1 MYIDKANLFNK
12 NIILRTD
19 YNVPINNGIIQST
32 RRIDASLETIKF
44 IINKKPY
51 KIIIISH
58 LGRPNGYDKKLSL
71 EPIRIYLEKMLDR
84 KIVLLKIEDTEEIKK
99 NPFIILENIR
109 FYKEE
114 TKICN
119 TTDKFRKKLTNM
131 GDVFINDAF
140 GCCHRTH
147 SSIIGINTSEKYLG
161 FLVQREINYLKN
173 ILTKRGKKTL
183 ILGGSKIS
191 DKIKLIKN
199 LIPKVDNI
207 LIGGAMA
214 FTFMKY
220 NNINIGKSLFDSVG
234 FKLIPDIL
242 DLANICKTK
251 IYLPTDYLCND
262 TFSNEG
268 DIKYYQNITG
278 IPDNYMGLD
287 IGNETIDTYKSVL
300 ESSNIIV
307 WNGPL
312 GVFEFT
318 NFQQGSKQ
326 IMEFI
331 SDLDATTIIGGGDTA
346 SCCEKFS
353 MEDKMTHISTGGA
366 VSLELLQGKKLPG
379 IIFINNKV

>member
-1 MYIDKANLFNK
+1 MYLDKSKLFNK

-19 YNVPINNGIIQST
+19 YNVPIDNGIIQST

-44 IINKKPY
+44 IINKKPS

-71 EPIRIYLEKMLDR
+71 EPIRIYLEKTLDR

-99 NPFIILENIR
+99 NPFIIIENIR

-119 TTDKFRKKLTNM
+119 TTDEFRKKLTNM

-140 GCCHRTH
+140 GCCHRSH

-214 FTFMKY
+214 FTFMKF

-242 DLANICKTK
+242 DWANIYKTK
-251 IYLPTDYLCND
+251 IYLPTDYLCNN

-300 ESSNIIV
+300 GSSNIIV

-353 MEDKMTHISTGGA
+353 MEDNMTHISTGGA

-379 IIFINNKV
+379 IVFINNKV